1 MTIFE
6 FDTVI
11 CKKHKN
17 PLLTTNDRATDMC
30 CLTLLERKEAK
41 SSTRAVIEKLKPIR
55 TLLHTATTDN
65 GKADIR
71 TLPLHSV

>member
-6 FDTVI
+6 FDTII

-41 SSTRAVIEKLKPIR
+41 SSTRAVIEKLKPNEPR
-55 TLLHTATTDN
+55 KNL
-65 GKADIR
+65 
-71 TLPLHSV
+71 VF

>member
-17 PLLTTNDRATDMC
+17 ALLINNRATDMC
-30 CLTLLERKEAK
+30 CLSLLERKEAK
-41 SSTRAVIEKLKPIR
+41 SSTRAVIEKLKPNEPR
-55 TLLHTATTDN
+55 KNL
-65 GKADIR
+65 
-71 TLPLHSV
+71 VF

>member
-1 MTIFE
+1 MPACR
-6 FDTVI
+6 DNV
-11 CKKHKN
+11 
-17 PLLTTNDRATDMC
+17 
-30 CLTLLERKEAK
+30 ERGLQAETEIEGMDAK
-41 SSTRAVIEKLKPIR
+41 SLTREVIEQLKPIR

>member
-1 MTIFE
+1 MPACRDNVERGLQSGTE
-6 FDTVI
+6 
-11 CKKHKN
+11 
-17 PLLTTNDRATDMC
+17 
-30 CLTLLERKEAK
+30 LEGKDAK
-41 SSTRAVIEKLKPIR
+41 SLTREVIEKQKSIR